1 MINPDDVV
9 FNSPFEILSTSFF
22 EDVASF
28 LLQHQLFAFIIFI
41 ILSFYLLF
49 LSLFNFLITSQNH
62 E

>member
-41 ILSFYLLF
+41 IFIILF
-49 LSLFNFLITSQNH
+49 TFSIIVQFFDN
-62 E
+62 EPEP